1 MHHSLARAA
10 SSTVLLLFSVLALLP
25 FSALGVAT
33 SLLGAGSSFPEPVML
48 AQAAAFKLSVPF
60 LQQYAG
66 SNVTYPKG
74 TDGSAFAIPLLA
86 AKSIHFI
93 GTDIALTAAQLATLR
108 AANGNAAVLHIPQVL
123 TGVVT
128 AYHLP
133 GWSTTLPPQ
142 PPLNF
147 TADLLARIFLCQV
160 RWGVYLLSDLGPG
173 NCGLHIFLHLAMPSR
188 DLLLCIS
195 SSLYFAIPIQ
205 NESGA
210 LLERRDAACAQP
222 AACGDRGSTQRR
234 SDAGNCAD
242 RPLRPIEHDV

>member
-1 MHHSLARAA
+1 MHRRGAQQSPA
-10 SSTVLLLFSVLALLP
+10 LLLLALLALLP
-25 FSALGVAT
+25 IGALGVAT

-123 TGVVT
+123 TGVVM

-133 GWSTTLPPQ
+133 GWSTTQPPQ

-147 TADLLARIFLCQV
+147 TADLLARIYQCQV
-160 RWGVYLLSDLGPG
+160 RAGEYISWSDLVPDG
-173 NCGLHIFLHLAMPSR
+173 CGLLVFR
-188 DLLLCIS
+188 
-195 SSLYFAIPIQ
+195 
-205 NESGA
+205 
-210 LLERRDAACAQP
+210 QP
-222 AACGDRGSTQRR
+222 AWPSPHP
-234 SDAGNCAD
+234 CAVH
-242 RPLRPIEHDV
+242 LVLC